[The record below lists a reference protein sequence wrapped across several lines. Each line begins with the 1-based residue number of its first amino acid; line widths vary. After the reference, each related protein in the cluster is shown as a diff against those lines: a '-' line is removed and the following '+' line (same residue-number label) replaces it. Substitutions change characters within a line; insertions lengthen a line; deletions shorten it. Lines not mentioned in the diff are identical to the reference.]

1 MARSKTRD
9 PGTTSGRNRRISD
22 MKRSATSTVPR
33 PGLRPAPRPPPSIA
47 PPAPFSGARA
57 PVRARSASGTAAPL
71 MAMIPSTRR
80 GSRPESITTTH
91 STGPE
96 EIFMHRTTLIAGM
109 FVAILSASALQAAAP
124 RKAPQNGPY
133 SWSTGAYQ
141 YDAAGNVTAIGVN
154 TFTYDPLSRLAG
166 SHVEAPDSESDQTY
180 IYDPFGNLIRVTTS
194 GIPTDITTSTA
205 TNHVDIAAY
214 DDSGSVS
221 QLQPPNSAY
230 VYGFHY
236 DALDALS
243 EETVDGAPA
252 SYFVYTASDERLR
265 IERGNVVHWRIR
277 GLRPKVA
284 RDIQRSGSTWS
295 VDRDYFY
302 RGGSPLAAMTPTTI
316 EHFTLD
322 ALESPRLL
330 TNASG
335 AQLAVHTYLPFGRE
349 LGRSEEHTP
358 ALQSRL

>member
-1 MARSKTRD
+1 
-9 PGTTSGRNRRISD
+9 
-22 MKRSATSTVPR
+22 
-33 PGLRPAPRPPPSIA
+33 
-47 PPAPFSGARA
+47 
-57 PVRARSASGTAAPL
+57 
-71 MAMIPSTRR
+71 
-80 GSRPESITTTH
+80 
-91 STGPE
+91 
-96 EIFMHRTTLIAGM
+96 MHRTTLIAGM

-335 AQLAVHTYLPFGRE
+335 AKLAVHTYLPFGRE
-349 LGRSEEHTP
+349 LGSAAADGEPLKFTGHERDDDPAGDANPLDYMHARYYTP
-358 ALQSRL
+358 SLARFLAVDRASGTPGGPQSWNRYTYALNSPVKAIDPDGNRLP